1 MTTEAKIQLTSTEL
15 GRLWMTYQIK
25 TAMLEIFKQF
35 RESTID
41 VEAKDILN
49 SSVIESQNIISE
61 IVKIFNSQDAVIPKG
76 FDDRDIFKDAP
87 PLFDDIFNIMF
98 LRQILKMNV
107 GFSSLYL
114 ATAYMKEVQELFAL
128 DHTVSKKLYVLSTEY
143 LLKKGVLAKP
153 PYVTAPNKVEFIE
166 SEKYVNVINIFSD
179 KRALNTVE
187 IGYIYEFID
196 DNILGMQ
203 LKTGFAQVAQES
215 DVNKFLI
222 ESKEL
227 SKKIITNL
235 TSVFLQS
242 DIQPPSTW
250 AGKATTSIQPP
261 FSDKLMMFVVDLI
274 SNFAVGA
281 NSLGSSFSMR
291 SDLPFVFA
299 KITKDLLSLSKK
311 GGKLMIRHMWMEEPP
326 QMEDRNQLTKFKK

>member
-41 VEAKDILN
+41 AEAKDILN
-49 SSVIESQNIISE
+49 SSVIQDQNIISE
-61 IVKIFNSQDAVIPKG
+61 IVKIFKSQDAVIPKG

-87 PLFDDIFNIMF
+87 PLYDDIFNIMF
-98 LRQILKMNV
+98 LRQIMKMNLA
-107 GFSSLYL
+107 FSSLYL
-114 ATAYMKEVQELFAL
+114 VTSYMKEVQDLFVL
-128 DHTVSKKLYVLSTEY
+128 NHNVSKKFYVLTTEF
-143 LLKKGVLAKP
+143 LLKKGVLVKP
-153 PYVTAPNKVEFIE
+153 PYVTIPNKVEFIE
-166 SEKYVNVINIFSD
+166 EKKYVNALNMTAG

-187 IGYIYEFID
+187 IGYIFEFID

-203 LKTGFAQVAQES
+203 LKTGFAQVAHES
-215 DVNKFLI
+215 DVNIFFI
-222 ESKEL
+222 EAKEL

-235 TSVFLQS
+235 TNLFLQS

-250 AGKATTSIQPP
+250 AGKATISTQPP

-274 SNFAVGA
+274 TNFAVGN
-281 NSLGSSFSMR
+281 NSLGTSFSMR
-291 SDLPFVFA
+291 SDLPLVFVE
-299 KITKDLLSLSKK
+299 ITKDLLSNSKK
-311 GGKLMIRHMWMEEPP
+311 GGELMIRHMWMEEPP
-326 QMEDRNQLTKFKK
+326 QMEDRNQLTKSKN

>member
-1 MTTEAKIQLTSTEL
+1 MTTEAKIQLTSTEI

-49 SSVIESQNIISE
+49 SSVIENQNIISE
-61 IVKIFNSQDAVIPKG
+61 IVKIFNSQDMVIPKG

-98 LRQILKMNV
+98 LRQILKMNL

-114 ATAYMKEVQELFAL
+114 ATSYMKEVQELFVL
-128 DHTVSKKLYVLSTEY
+128 DHTVSKKFYVITTEY

-153 PYVTAPNKVEFIE
+153 PYVTVPNKVEFIE
-166 SEKYVNVINIFSD
+166 NKKYVNIINIFAG

-215 DVNKFLI
+215 DVNKFMI
-222 ESKEL
+222 EAKEL
-227 SKKIITNL
+227 SKKVITNL

-274 SNFAVGA
+274 SNFAVGN
-281 NSLGSSFSMR
+281 NSLGTSFSMR
-291 SDLPFVFA
+291 SDLPFVFVE
-299 KITKDLLSLSKK
+299 ITRDLLSLSKK